1 MAIVGSLVKNG
12 AKLGKAIEQE
22 NKSPFKLQKKQLKK
36 LLKQAVA
43 TQIGKKYKFD
53 EVLGHLSVLSASGK
67 REFYESYKKMCRSI
81 LTIKSR
87 KNFGINALKGKRMS
101 LGRE

>member
-1 MAIVGSLVKNG
+1 MAIVGSLLKNG
-12 AKLGKAIEQE
+12 AKLGKAIEQD

-53 EVLGHLSVLSASGK
+53 EDVKAVV
-67 REFYESYKKMCRSI
+67 C
-81 LTIKSR
+81 
-87 KNFGINALKGKRMS
+87 GIDL
-101 LGRE
+101 